1 VRPHHVCA
9 TGQARRSYLG
19 AGALAGGDV
28 GRDSSAAVWL
38 RHGNISIG
46 RITPPLGV
54 CLFADRSLSRISIA
68 CLVRVIMP

>member
-1 VRPHHVCA
+1 MSARPDRRGDHISAPVLSQVA
-9 TGQARRSYLG
+9 TS
-19 AGALAGGDV
+19 V
-28 GRDSSAAVWL
+28 GIHPLLFGFVMVF
-38 RHGNISIG
+38 NISIG